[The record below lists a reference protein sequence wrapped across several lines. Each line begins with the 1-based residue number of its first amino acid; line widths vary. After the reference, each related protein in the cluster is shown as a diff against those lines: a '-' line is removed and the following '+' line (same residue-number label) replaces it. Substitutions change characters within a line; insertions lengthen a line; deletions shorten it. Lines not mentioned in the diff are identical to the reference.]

1 MSLQFWIA
9 PLHYAENAVKLFLWF
24 PKPAIKYIYIYG
36 LAQLNAPNEDMVTC
50 QRAALQC
57 LDSPQ

>member
-24 PKPAIKYIYIYG
+24 PKPAIKYIYIYM
-36 LAQLNAPNEDMVTC
+36 A
-50 QRAALQC
+50 
-57 LDSPQ
+57 